1 MNTDICHLIKNHASV
16 FMPKKQQPPP
26 TMPRT
31 RLPPTTSTKMSQ
43 IHNLLKENL
52 NFNLSQ
58 SAPIGR
64 KSTKL
69 VSPTSESSVPP
80 PPPPISDLL
89 RIKPEQFKYEHI
101 EAPQK
106 FADDLYVDWRLFNI
120 VLWSKCY
127 CRYDQNHM
135 PTLFEHEISAELNSF
150 EQRRLNKTSNKSQE
164 QMASDPLNSVSDF
177 SPRQILFVFIQHS
190 HFSDSMC

>member
-1 MNTDICHLIKNHASV
+1 MNTDICHLIKNYTSV
-16 FMPKKQQPPP
+16 FTSKKKQPPPP

-31 RLPPTTSTKMSQ
+31 RPPPTTSNKMNQ
-43 IHNLLKENL
+43 IHNLLRENL

-58 SAPIGR
+58 SSPTRR

-69 VSPTSESSVPP
+69 ASPASESSVPP

-89 RIKPEQFKYEHI
+89 LIKPEQFKYEHI

-106 FADDLYVDWRLFNI
+106 FTDDLYVDWRLFNL

-127 CRYDQNHM
+127 CRYDQNPM
-135 PTLFEHEISAELNSF
+135 PTLFEHELSAELNSM
-150 EQRRLNKTSNKSQE
+150 EQRCSNQTSNKSQE
-164 QMASDPLNSVSDF
+164 QMTIDQLNSVSDF
-177 SPRQILFVFIQHS
+177 SPRQILFLFA
-190 HFSDSMC
+190 